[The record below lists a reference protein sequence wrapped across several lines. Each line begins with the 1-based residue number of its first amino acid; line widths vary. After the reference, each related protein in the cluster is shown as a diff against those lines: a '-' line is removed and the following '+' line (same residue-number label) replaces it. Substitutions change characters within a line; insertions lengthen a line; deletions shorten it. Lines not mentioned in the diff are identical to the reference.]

1 MMKVN
6 SKNEDLLE
14 ANAGLQTDN
23 TRLQADATRLQ
34 SEVKKLQQ
42 ESKGKSTDFDADL
55 QVPYY
60 SAPLVMLMLHQTLL
74 GCCIMGCSQ
83 TLHA

>member
-1 MMKVN
+1 MFVHVIAMKCSNLFGVQIQHMMKVK

-23 TRLQADATRLQ
+23 TRLQADAARLQ

-55 QVPYY
+55 QVPF
-60 SAPLVMLMLHQTLL
+60 
-74 GCCIMGCSQ
+74 
-83 TLHA
+83 